1 MNSAVTSKTENLI
14 QVKTSVPP
22 KKSMLPCERCRSQ
35 GSLCASMTYQLFSG
49 KAQEVICEQLKQP
62 S

>member
-1 MNSAVTSKTENLI
+1 MNSAVMPKADALI
-14 QVKTSVPP
+14 RVKTSVPP
-22 KKSMLPCERCRSQ
+22 REKLLPCERCRTQ

-49 KAQEVICEQLKQP
+49 QTHEVVCEQLKQP